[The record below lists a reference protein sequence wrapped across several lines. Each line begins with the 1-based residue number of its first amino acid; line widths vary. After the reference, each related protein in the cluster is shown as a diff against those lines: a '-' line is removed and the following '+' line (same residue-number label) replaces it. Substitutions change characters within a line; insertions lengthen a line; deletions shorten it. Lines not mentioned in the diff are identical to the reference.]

1 MIEAELDSI
10 KMKLKESDFD
20 LQDSEK
26 KLLKIEKK
34 LILLENKFTNMEDT
48 SSEESNNTSSEES
61 NNTIS
66 IDVII
71 GDLKKLDSDISEL
84 NNINTNIPIEKLIDN
99 YILFKDKINSIRTN
113 NEKFKMT
120 IQYL

>member
-1 MIEAELDSI
+1 MIEAEIDSI
-10 KMKLKESDFD
+10 KMKLKDSDFD

-34 LILLENKFTNMEDT
+34 LIMLENKFTNMDESSDM
-48 SSEESNNTSSEES
+48 SSEESVD
-61 NNTIS
+61 TIS
-66 IDVII
+66 IDVIMS
-71 GDLKKLDSDISEL
+71 DLKKLESDISEL
-84 NNINTNIPIEKLIDN
+84 ININTNIPIEKLIDN
-99 YILFKDKINSIRTN
+99 YILFKDKINSIRIN

>member
-1 MIEAELDSI
+1 MIEAEIDSI
-10 KMKLKESDFD
+10 KMKIKDSDFN

-34 LILLENKFTNMEDT
+34 LILLENKFTNMDELTEMSSDELIDT
-48 SSEESNNTSSEES
+48 LSVD
-61 NNTIS
+61 TIS

-71 GDLKKLDSDISEL
+71 ADLKKLDSDISEL
-84 NNINTNIPIEKLIDN
+84 ININTNIPIEKLIDN